1 MSKYTTEVRYICE
14 EKAGLLESSGFND
27 VSRVVELARDKV
39 FNFDFPIYDEAYR
52 SVLETKILKHFY
64 TREIGAESVG
74 LWQLWLDTRLN
85 EIMPYYNKLY
95 ESALIEFNP
104 LYDVDLYTKKDGTYK
119 GNRADSGSK
128 SDSYSNESEKSGS
141 GSSNSSGSDSR
152 SSSGSSHEGRSE
164 ALVDTAWKYYSDT
177 PQGGVDGLDTMTYL
191 TNATKDTDNR
201 TVQGE
206 STVTNSN
213 NESGENSVTGST
225 TNHENL
231 ENSGRSSGTTS
242 NNSNFN
248 NTEDYLEH
256 VAGKRG
262 GVSYSKMLKEY
273 RDTFLNIDLMVIHE
287 LDDLFLNLW

>member
-141 GSSNSSGSDSR
+141 GSSSSSGSDSR

-164 ALVDTAWKYYSDT
+164 ALVDTSWKYYSDT

-191 TNATKDTDNR
+191 TNATKETDNR

-213 NESGENSVTGST
+213 SESGENSATGST
-225 TNHENL
+225 TNHENA
-231 ENSGRSSGTTS
+231 ESSGHSSGTTS

>member
-141 GSSNSSGSDSR
+141 GSSSSSGSDSR

-164 ALVDTAWKYYSDT
+164 ALVDTSWKYYSDT

-191 TNATKDTDNR
+191 TNATKETDNR

-273 RDTFLNIDLMVIHE
+273 RDTFLNIDLMIIHE